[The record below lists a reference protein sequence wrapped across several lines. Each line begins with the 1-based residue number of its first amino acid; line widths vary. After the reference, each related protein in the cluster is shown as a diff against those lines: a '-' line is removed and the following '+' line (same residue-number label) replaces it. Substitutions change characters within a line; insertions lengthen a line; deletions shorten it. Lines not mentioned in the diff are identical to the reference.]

1 MGENFSV
8 RQIIVIFVAIVIAA
22 GFGIFILSRATV
34 DFSGGFCRGPQDFF
48 CKFIGSPPQ
57 FYRPVG
63 VMIENEIM
71 ARPFQQGLSAAD
83 IVYEAPTE
91 GNITRFLAIFLK
103 SEYLGKVGPVRSAR
117 PYFLDWMKEFGGL
130 YAHVGGSD
138 EALNRLWKNSRAGVN
153 GTTSSAIFDVD
164 QFFYEKYFWRENVR
178 KTALEHTMFTT
189 LEILR
194 GLADEMNWDSV
205 ILSLSKDDTLQF
217 DKLTMTNANEI
228 NIDFGLQPYRVKYVY
243 DAGEDAYLR
252 FQNGKPHIDN
262 VKTVVIQRVK
272 SWPLNDDKFRIKIET
287 VGEGD
292 ALIFVDG
299 RAVKAKWE
307 KSSAEDKTRF
317 FNENGDEI
325 KFSFGK
331 GLVWFEIVPVGNKV
345 EYK

>member
-34 DFSGGFCRGPQDFF
+34 DFPGGFCRGPQDFF
-48 CKFIGSPPQ
+48 YK
-57 FYRPVG
+57 PVG

-138 EALNRLWKNSRAGVN
+138 EALRLLWN
-153 GTTSSAIFDVD
+153 GTSTSGVFDVD
-164 QFFYEKYFWRENVR
+164 QFYYEKYFWRENVG

-189 LEILR
+189 IEILR
-194 GLADEMNWDSV
+194 GLADEMNLDNV
-205 ILSLSKDDTLQF
+205 ILSLSKDD
-217 DKLTMTNANEI
+217 KLPATNANEI

-243 DAGEDAYLR
+243 DAEKDAYLR

-272 SWPLNDDKFRIKIET
+272 SWPLNDDKFRIAIQT
-287 VGEGD
+287 VGEGE
-292 ALIFVDG
+292 AKIFQNGKVFSA
-299 RAVKAKWE
+299 RWE
-307 KSSAEDKTRF
+307 KKSAKEKTKF
-317 FNENGDEI
+317 YLENGEEI
-325 KFSFGK
+325 QFNIFP
-331 GLVWFEIVPVGNKV
+331 VWIEIVPIENEVKL
-345 EYK
+345 EK